1 MGGWQRGREGGR
13 VGGWVGGWKGGR
25 EEGEREGRREG
36 GWKEKVICLMYQ
48 SLSERTEAHQHS
60 ECPHVVFVFLS
71 VQCAS

>member
-1 MGGWQRGREGGR
+1 MGGREGGR
-13 VGGWVGGWKGGR
+13 EGEWVGGWVAGR
-25 EEGEREGRREG
+25 EGERKVEGREG